1 MKMSSAIR
9 VYLSIFMAFQP
20 FISLKAQDTIY
31 FHDET
36 FAIVRLKK
44 IDLKKIQFVE
54 INEQGDSSQQKEK
67 SERIDSICFANG
79 SCYRKGKTGKG
90 NLVQEAQAFQSYWEG
105 RSFGMKN
112 HEFSGSLMLKSY
124 VSGVLVAGFPYL
136 LYQSLKEPDIKA
148 LPTAEATRFL
158 SNKPFAD
165 GYRKSVKKARLQSSM
180 SMYFAGLISSLLI
193 LSILMPH

>member
-1 MKMSSAIR
+1 MRMSNAIR
-9 VYLSIFMAFQP
+9 LCLLIFMAFQP

-79 SCYRKGKTGKG
+79 SCYRKEKNGKG
-90 NLVQEAQAFQSYWEG
+90 NLGPEAETLQSYWEG

-124 VSGVLVAGFPYL
+124 VSGVLVAGFPYP
-136 LYQSLKEPDIKA
+136 LYQFLKEPDIKA
-148 LPTAEATRFL
+148 MPTAEATRFL

-165 GYRKSVKKARLQSSM
+165 GYRKSIKKGRLHASM
-180 SMYFAGLISSLLI
+180 SMYFAGLISSLLV
-193 LSILMPH
+193 LSILQPH

>member
-1 MKMSSAIR
+1 MMYR
-9 VYLSIFMAFQP
+9 IFRSFLLFAVILLP
-20 FISLKAQDTIY
+20 LIPLKAQDTLY
-31 FHDET
+31 FRDGT
-36 FAIVRLKK
+36 FSIARLKK
-44 IDLKKIQFVE
+44 INVKEVRFQE
-54 INEQGDSSQQKEK
+54 INEQGDSSLQKEK

-90 NLVQEAQAFQSYWEG
+90 NLGPEAEALQSYWEG

-124 VSGVLVAGFPYL
+124 VSGVLVAGFPYP

-148 LPTAEATRFL
+148 MPTAEATRFL

-165 GYRKSVKKARLQSSM
+165 GYRKSIKKGRLHASM
-180 SMYFAGLISSLLI
+180 SMYFAGLISSLLV
-193 LSILMPH
+193 LSILQPH

>member
-1 MKMSSAIR
+1 MRMSSAFR
-9 VYLSIFMAFQP
+9 LYLLIFMALQP
-20 FISLKAQDTIY
+20 FVSLKAQDTIY

-36 FAIVRLKK
+36 FAIARLKK
-44 IDLKKIQFVE
+44 IDLKKIEFLE
-54 INEQGDSSQQKEK
+54 INEKGDSSLQKEK
-67 SERIDSICFANG
+67 SERIDSICFSNG

-90 NLVQEAQAFQSYWEG
+90 TLGQDAQALQSYWEG
-105 RSFGMKN
+105 RSLGMKN

-124 VSGVLVAGFPYL
+124 VSGVLVAGFPYP

-165 GYRKSVKKARLQSSM
+165 GYRKSVKKGRLHATM
-180 SMYFAGLISSLLI
+180 SLYFAGLISSFLV
-193 LSILMPH
+193 LSILKPH